1 MNFLVYGAGALG
13 QALGGLLLVSGHNV
27 DFIIRKRYI
36 KPLSSAGLRITG
48 IFGDYYIAPDKLR
61 LFEGMETL
69 DPSAYDYVLVCVKS
83 YDTEKTVER
92 LIQFKA
98 LCSVVSLQNG
108 YGNYELFAEA
118 FGEDRVLGGRVI
130 TGFEITKPGEVRITV
145 HADAIHIGALKEGD
159 IPLSA
164 VELARM
170 INEAGIPAEATATID
185 RDRWAKMLYN
195 CALNP
200 PGAILG
206 VNYGAL
212 ADDTG
217 IRGIMKE
224 VVREIFHVME
234 KIGAVSHWDSPE
246 EYLDIFYS
254 KQIPATYDH
263 FPSMLQDL
271 KAGKKTEIE
280 ALNGAVVA
288 LGEKHGVPTP
298 VNNMLTNLIRFKE
311 QNSNIKLS

>member
-13 QALGGLLLVSGHNV
+13 QALGGLLLASGHNV
-27 DFIIRKRYI
+27 DFILRKRYI
-36 KPLSSAGLRITG
+36 KPLSSEGLRITG
-48 IFGDYYIAPDKLR
+48 IFGDYYVAPDKLR
-61 LFEGMETL
+61 LFEGTGIL
-69 DPSAYDYVLVCVKS
+69 DPSGYDYVLVCVKS

-92 LIQFKA
+92 LVQFNG
-98 LCSVVSLQNG
+98 LYSVVSLQNG

-159 IPLSA
+159 ITLSA
-164 VELARM
+164 VELARV
-170 INEAGIPAEATATID
+170 ISEAGIPAEATATID

-200 PGAILG
+200 LGAILG

-212 ADDTG
+212 ADDAG

-263 FPSMLQDL
+263 FPSMLQDM
-271 KAGKKTEIE
+271 KAGKMTEIE
-280 ALNGAVVA
+280 ALNGAVVD
-288 LGEKHGVPTP
+288 LGEKHGVSTP
-298 VNNMLTNLIRFKE
+298 VNNLLTNLIKFKE
-311 QNSNIKLS
+311 QNKNIELY